1 MEALHRNGDERSSTR
16 DALLEAAKELMLEEG
31 YASVTS
37 RRVGARAGIS
47 APLIHY
53 YFHSMDD
60 LFVELFRRH
69 ADQALEVQSRVLSSD
84 DQPLW
89 ALWEWTYDQGTTVLN
104 QEFLALA
111 NHRKDVR
118 DEIVEYAAKAHRI
131 RLEAIT
137 RAFEARGID
146 TKAWPPLAISLLSET
161 IAYGLASEKSYGI
174 DTGHAELVAVI
185 QRLLRTLEGERWES
199 ERPESGEGSRPERR
213 PQRRPESTRRPR
225 RRAAS

>member
-1 MEALHRNGDERSSTR
+1 
-16 DALLEAAKELMLEEG
+16 MLEEG

-69 ADQALEVQSRVLSSD
+69 ADQALELQSRVLSGD
-84 DQPLW
+84 RQPLW

-118 DEIVEYAAKAHRI
+118 DEIVEYAEKAHRI
-131 RLEAIT
+131 RLDAIT
-137 RAFEARGID
+137 RAFEAQGLD
-146 TKAWPPLAISLLSET
+146 TEIWPPLAISLLSET

-174 DTGHAELVAVI
+174 DTGHAELIAVI
-185 QRLLRTLEGERWES
+185 HRLLRNLEGERQETD
-199 ERPESGEGSRPERR
+199 RPESEGGGRMERGPDR
-213 PQRRPESTRRPR
+213 TRLPKRS
-225 RRAAS
+225 AAR